1 MGNNNMKSRDLRT
14 ILIMGISL
22 ICVAN
27 LIFSIFL
34 YRDVQRK
41 TSLDIEIMS
50 QLTDFAI
57 TKNQPN
63 AESNFNTLSQTQ
75 VPVSSNSTQTDK
87 ASEDILAQ
95 INCLRNLAK
104 ERTTIEH
111 VPLSKVTI
119 GFKSAPQCIG
129 ELSQPIHKL
138 IERKKVVAI
147 LHSLENWDSLDASA
161 RDMVAHDIQNIYKTL
176 FVKTIKPEK
185 TDSNFLFIMMVVNE
199 YISKIDAKSIDE
211 SKDSYIGFF
220 RHLSALL
227 KIGESS

>member
-1 MGNNNMKSRDLRT
+1 MKSRDLRT

-161 RDMVAHDIQNIYKTL
+161 RDMVAHDIQNVFTTL
-176 FVKTIKPEK
+176 VVKTIKPEQFHP
-185 TDSNFLFIMMVVNE
+185 NLLFARMLFNE
-199 YISKIDAKSIDE
+199 YISKMEMDAKFIDE
-211 SKDSYIGFF
+211 SKDSYIRFF
-220 RHLSALL
+220 RQLSAML
-227 KIGESS
+227 KNEESLD